1 MRGQAA
7 RSPLPERPGAEAST
21 ANDDARRPISSI
33 DRFAR
38 SLQIVLLAAG
48 LLMISWEKPWS
59 YVGAACFVAF
69 VLVGVFHGDFD

>member
-7 RSPLPERPGAEAST
+7 RRPLPERPDAAAST
-21 ANDDARRPISSI
+21 ADDGRRPTSRT

-38 SLQIVLLAAG
+38 SLQIVLVAAG
-48 LLMISWEKPWS
+48 LFMISWEKPWS

-69 VLVGVFHGDFD
+69 ILVGVFHGDFD

>member
-1 MRGQAA
+1 MRGQTA
-7 RSPLPERPGAEAST
+7 RSPLPERPGAEPST
-21 ANDDARRPISSI
+21 ADAGRPAAGT

-48 LLMISWEKPWS
+48 LFMISWEKPWS